1 MADPVRDALEKAIK
15 YFEPIAAQVNCAICP
30 TDNKLREAVD
40 GLKAVLATP
49 PPAADAELVA
59 ALEKMRPALEAAT
72 ESWTS
77 KVDGDS
83 IFIWKRCSNI
93 PGRDVGI
100 SLRMITDL
108 LAALTKHSAPE
119 AGEQDNG

>member
-1 MADPVRDALEKAIK
+1 MTDPLRDAAENVTKAYKLGFNYCVPTEDVDALRDALS
-15 YFEPIAAQVNCAICP
+15 
-30 TDNKLREAVD
+30 
-40 GLKAVLATP
+40 TP
-49 PPAADAELVA
+49 PPAADAELVE
-59 ALEKMRPALEAAT
+59 ALEEMRPALEAAT

-77 KVDGDS
+77 KADGDS

-108 LAALTKHSAPE
+108 LAAFTKHSAPE
-119 AGEQDNG
+119 AGEHDNG